1 MGGTCPVSRLDRVL
15 TAVSRITHEGRLLY
29 LHDVRQL
36 PGLIEKRLLWTL
48 QPEENLKFTHY
59 HEERNH
65 QGKDN
70 VLLDHSIGFQE
81 QVSNHLQAAVVKSH
95 GGERWR
101 KSANITRAGEHPR
114 DERK

>member
-70 VLLDHSIGFQE
+70 VLLFPLPTQAVRGEQE
-81 QVSNHLQAAVVKSH
+81 NVRCR
-95 GGERWR
+95 ERLGDLL
-101 KSANITRAGEHPR
+101 KYY
-114 DERK
+114 ERKAA